1 MKFLKRAR
9 FVDDSTGLSDPCVYV
24 QERSLSN
31 QNELIESGKKLEN
44 QLDSAR
50 EEVSNAFTSIQ
61 QQAWSFKEQFNEVNI
76 TI

>member
-1 MKFLKRAR
+1 M
-9 FVDDSTGLSDPCVYV
+9 YV

-31 QNELIESGKKLEN
+31 QNQLIESGKKLEN

-50 EEVSNAFTSIQ
+50 EEVSNAFTNIQ